1 MKIPNKNS
9 CLSLFHINTCSLNKS
24 FEDLGYLGPSKWLS
38 APKRENWGTAKN
50 RQLQARGS
58 VKFRCLH

>member
-50 RQLQARGS
+50 RQL
-58 VKFRCLH
+58 